1 MKKTLLITLILGVIS
16 LSCFSQQ
23 FELTPEGLRDAAD
36 TSKDFLVIPV
46 DGKTASDLYSMSKR
60 YVNEKMSNPK
70 FAIKSDLD
78 GDYLRYSL
86 YYPTIFSFSKMLVS
100 LKINGAYQIEMRFR
114 DGRVRYNIT
123 TLSLTFDEGGN
134 EFYIAASKM
143 KGWAIFDNKGKLLM
157 KNEKQ
162 KLEDHFNNEVKMF
175 IDFIQS
181 DGASVND
188 NW

>member
-16 LSCFSQQ
+16 LSSFSQQ

-70 FAIKSDLD
+70 FARKSDLD

-86 YYPTIFSFSKMLVS
+86 
-100 LKINGAYQIEMRFR
+100 
-114 DGRVRYNIT
+114 
-123 TLSLTFDEGGN
+123 
-134 EFYIAASKM
+134 
-143 KGWAIFDNKGKLLM
+143 
-157 KNEKQ
+157 
-162 KLEDHFNNEVKMF
+162 
-175 IDFIQS
+175 
-181 DGASVND
+181 
-188 NW
+188 